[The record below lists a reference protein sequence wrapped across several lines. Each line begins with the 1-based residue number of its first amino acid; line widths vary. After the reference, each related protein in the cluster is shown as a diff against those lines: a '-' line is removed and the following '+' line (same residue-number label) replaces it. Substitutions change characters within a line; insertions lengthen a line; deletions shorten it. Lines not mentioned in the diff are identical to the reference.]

1 MGAKIYDD
9 LLLNTL
15 TAGLNEDY
23 GSAAANL
30 TLILGPSFANEDI
43 RVVSVS
49 DGKRAV
55 QWMDSEWPDIVL
67 VDVEVPELDGYGVA
81 SYVKKSP
88 RLKDVPVLLLAGA
101 FEPVDEKRAA
111 SIGCEG
117 VLVKPFEPQQLVS
130 RVREL
135 LTPPPA
141 KSGGRKSAAAPAD
154 VSESAN
160 VTPFPAQASRA
171 DEGPF
176 RVTHGSPF
184 DADGVPESL
193 EPPTRPV
200 WDTGAGTHLGDDFR
214 GAQTASFDSIGV
226 VPEPL
231 EPPDRN
237 VWEHRDSP
245 MQTTHSSRAADPAPA
260 APPPAK
266 VSLVNA
272 FSALLAAEQ
281 SSQPAAQA
289 QTAAPV
295 LSDATVEDAVR
306 RVLARMTD
314 DLVRRIVVETAE
326 RLIKEEIQK
335 IKDNPE

>member
-1 MGAKIYDD
+1 MPKT
-9 LLLNTL
+9 LLLADDSVTIQRVIEL
-15 TAGLNEDY
+15 T
-23 GSAAANL
+23 
-30 TLILGPSFANEDI
+30 FANEDI

-55 QWMDSEWPDIVL
+55 QWMDAEWPDIVL

-111 SIGCEG
+111 AIGCEG

-130 RVREL
+130 RVNEL

-141 KSGGRKSAAAPAD
+141 KWGGRKSPAAAAPAEAP
-154 VSESAN
+154 ESAN
-160 VTPFPAQASRA
+160 VTPFPAQASRGE
-171 DEGPF
+171 DGPF

-184 DADGVPESL
+184 DSGGAPEAR
-193 EPPTRPV
+193 EPPARPV
-200 WDTGAGTHLGDDFR
+200 WDTGSGMPLGSAPARSD
-214 GAQTASFDSIGV
+214 T
-226 VPEPL
+226 
-231 EPPDRN
+231 
-237 VWEHRDSP
+237 
-245 MQTTHSSRAADPAPA
+245 PAPA
-260 APPPAK
+260 PK

-281 SSQPAAQA
+281 STAPAPAAAQA
-289 QTAAPV
+289 PAAV
-295 LSDATVEDAVR
+295 SDASVEDAVR